1 MMNGKLEINIE
12 LQDTEWP
19 FEYVDHDREI
29 VRAIVFDDDGYY
41 YFVRAQ
47 RDDDFGCD
55 KART

>member
-1 MMNGKLEINIE
+1 MNGKLEINIE

-41 YFVRAQ
+41 YLSGHSETMILAGQ
-47 RDDDFGCD
+47 H
-55 KART
+55 